1 MPLLIPRCRATPL
14 HRCSIQSRSNVMLLL
29 FPSLHLRC
37 PASPLLCS
45 AYHCLTELSMPK
57 HHRTLLCRCYTNFSV
72 ADHHETSLCHCYAIP
87 HETLPPPFV
96 TRPCHAITTP
106 RLTLPL
112 PHRTKP
118 RLNCPSLLRCS
129 GCLLLNNAMQFVAG
143 TTPSNAIALLHKAF
157 ASPHQ
162 TMPLLNSAVPS
173 PLRSILHRKA
183 SGHIL
188 LVQLSRYLYALSSC
202 GRMCFGLR
210 RLPLPCLL
218 HPSQDGAYFQE

>member
-1 MPLLIPRCRATPL
+1 
-14 HRCSIQSRSNVMLLL
+14 MLLL

-118 RLNCPSLLRCS
+118 RRNCDSLLRCS
-129 GCLLLNNAMQFVAG
+129 GCLLLNNAMQCVAG
-143 TTPSNAIALLHKAF
+143 TTPSNSIALLHKALAQLYGAVTF
-157 ASPHQ
+157 
-162 TMPLLNSAVPS
+162 TLNSS
-173 PLRSILHRKA
+173 PQSFRAHLTCAIAQVSVCSFIMR
-183 SGHIL
+183 
-188 LVQLSRYLYALSSC
+188 
-202 GRMCFGLR
+202 
-210 RLPLPCLL
+210 
-218 HPSQDGAYFQE
+218 